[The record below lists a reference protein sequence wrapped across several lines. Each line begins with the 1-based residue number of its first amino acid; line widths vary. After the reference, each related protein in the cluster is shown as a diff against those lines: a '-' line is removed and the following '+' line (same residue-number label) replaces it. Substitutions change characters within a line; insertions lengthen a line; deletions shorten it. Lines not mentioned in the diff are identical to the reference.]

1 MRLLTQTTL
10 GTALGA
16 LLLAGCSGEAETEAD
31 MPRAAAMQDGQTV
44 QETAAE
50 AAGDDPIDEDVL
62 AAEAATLDQT
72 SPLAALPAGTYAL
85 EPTHAYI
92 TMSYSHLGFSNP
104 ILRFTSFDATADL
117 NPGDPAASTLRV
129 TIDPAS
135 IDSAVEKFDEH
146 LKSADMFDV
155 ASHPEITF
163 VSTDITMTD
172 GSTGTLTGD
181 LTMKGITRPVTL
193 DVTLNGAG
201 EHPMNGADT
210 FGISAT
216 GTLDRTEWDLGY
228 AAPAVGTDVTL
239 RIEAEFQQQ

>member
-1 MRLLTQTTL
+1 MRLLTT
-10 GTALGA
+10 TALGA
-16 LLLAGCSGEAETEAD
+16 LLLAGCSGEAGDGARETA
-31 MPRAAAMQDGQTV
+31 PQAQAAP
-44 QETAAE
+44 TAAE
-50 AAGDDPIDEDVL
+50 AATPADPIEEDVL
-62 AAEAATLDQT
+62 EAEAETVEAE
-72 SPLAALPAGTYAL
+72 SPLAALPGGTYRL

-104 ILRFTSFDATADL
+104 VLRFNSFDATAEL
-117 NPGDPAASTLRV
+117 NPEDPAASTLTV

-135 IDSAVEKFDEH
+135 IDSAVEAFDQH
-146 LKSADMFDV
+146 LTSPDMFDV
-155 ASHPEITF
+155 ANHPEITF
-163 VSTDITMTD
+163 VATDIAMED

-181 LTMKGITRPVTL
+181 LTMKGITKPVTL

-228 AAPAVGTDVTL
+228 AAPAVGTEVDL
-239 RIEAEFQQQ
+239 RIEAEFQREG

>member
-16 LLLAGCSGEAETEAD
+16 LLLAGCADSAESEAET
-31 MPRAAAMQDGQTV
+31 PRAAMMQERGQ
-44 QETAAE
+44 TAAE
-50 AAGDDPIDEDVL
+50 AAGDEPIEEDVL
-62 AAEAATLDQT
+62 EAEADTLDTT
-72 SPLAALPAGTYAL
+72 SPLAALPGGTYRL

-92 TMSYSHLGFSNP
+92 TMSYSHLGFSRP
-104 ILRFTSFDATADL
+104 ILRFTSFDATAEL
-117 NPGDPAASTLRV
+117 NPEDPAASTVTV

-135 IDSAVEKFDEH
+135 IDSAVEAFDQH
-146 LKSADMFDV
+146 LTSPDMFDV
-155 ASHPEITF
+155 ANHPEITF
-163 VSTDITMTD
+163 VATDIAMTD

-201 EHPMNGADT
+201 QHPMNGADT

-228 AAPAVGTDVTL
+228 AAPAVGEEVDL
-239 RIEAEFQQQ
+239 RIEAEFQREG

>member
-1 MRLLTQTTL
+1 MRLITT
-10 GTALGA
+10 TALGA
-16 LLLAGCSGEAETEAD
+16 LLLAGCAEAENRPASVE
-31 MPRAAAMQDGQTV
+31 DG

-50 AAGDDPIDEDVL
+50 AATPADPIDEDVL
-62 AAEAATLDQT
+62 EAEVETLNET
-72 SPLAALPAGTYAL
+72 NPLAALPGGTYAL

-104 ILRFTSFDATADL
+104 ILRFTEFDAVAEL
-117 NPGDPAASTLRV
+117 NPEDPASSALRV

-146 LKSADMFDV
+146 LKSPDMFDV
-155 ASHPEITF
+155 AAHPEITF
-163 VSTDITMTD
+163 VATDIALED
-172 GSTGTLTGD
+172 GGSAGTLTGD

-210 FGISAT
+210 FGVSAT

-228 AAPAVGTDVTL
+228 AAPAVGTEVDL
-239 RIEAEFQQQ
+239 RIEAEFQREG